1 MGEEI
6 DPVLQAGFSS
16 FMARLD
22 DQSASALTDALQAFI
37 DVRFTD
43 QSYSRLLTVKLVQKV
58 QADPTSLTTD
68 LAVQLACI
76 AVDLENCGCDM
87 RAERGGARFVEGLR
101 RQLEEAIPN
110 MKIDNVLK
118 LPIPFILR
126 FLNDDQRL
134 VYLRRLAKLR
144 VGIVPESEQHLAA
157 AKKIEEAVRRDSFE
171 FLALIPSYT
180 KTYLAEVKAR
190 LDFYDH

>member
-1 MGEEI
+1 MIIIALLLLLSVAELLGEKRLPLDEAHGAFLHTTVAKWLDPFI
-6 DPVLQAGFSS
+6 DGEATPHDRINAVAPEQT

-101 RQLEEAIPN
+101 RQLEARGTAAYV
-110 MKIDNVLK
+110 DARCQG
-118 LPIPFILR
+118 PFSAAESDFFDVHGYSQPDGI
-126 FLNDDQRL
+126 RL
-134 VYLRRLAKLR
+134 V
-144 VGIVPESEQHLAA
+144 VQ
-157 AKKIEEAVRRDSFE
+157 
-171 FLALIPSYT
+171 
-180 KTYLAEVKAR
+180 
-190 LDFYDH
+190 